1 VRRIPLDEPIRPHGV
16 IRFLLVLAPCI
27 VLRFVIGETSFKFYW
42 FIMLYFPM
50 INWSV
55 YWTMGTVRLGVNK
68 LMNRDAIPGAKL
80 RKFYKWYLNLPG
92 SLVLSELVLQ
102 AYLFNR

>member
-1 VRRIPLDEPIRPHGV
+1 M
-16 IRFLLVLAPCI
+16 LAPCLA
-27 VLRFVIGETSFKFYW
+27 LRFVIGETPVKFYW

-68 LMNRDAIPGAKL
+68 LMRRDFIPAAKL
-80 RKFYKWYLNLPG
+80 RKFYKWYINLPG

-102 AYLFNR
+102 AYLYNR